1 MATAVQKIPLSSSR
15 DIPFNKLVLS
25 QANVRRVKAGI
36 SIEELAESIARR
48 GLIQSLHVRPVL
60 DGDGQE
66 TGMFE
71 VPAGGRRYRALEMLA
86 KQKRLNKTTPV
97 PCVVSAATADILIDE
112 VSLAENI
119 ERAPLHPLDQFR
131 AFQAMRDKG
140 MTEEAIAAAFF
151 VGVNVVKQRL
161 RLVSVSP
168 NLLDVYAD
176 DGMTLE
182 QLMAFS
188 VSHDHAR
195 QEQVWES
202 VRNSWQK
209 EPYHIRRMLTETTVR
224 ASDKR
229 AVFVG
234 VDAYEAAGGTVLRD
248 LFESDDGGWLQDVA
262 LLDRLVSEKLTT
274 IADEIATHGWK
285 WVEAAVSIPYGVTHG
300 LREIAG
306 VPLDITAEEQAAR
319 DALQE
324 ELDRL
329 IAEYEDADELPDEV
343 DARLGEIEVA
353 LEALDNGPVRYDPD
367 EIAIAG
373 VFVSIGSDGSLCVD
387 RGYVRP
393 EDERPVEAVGDEPTD
408 EEVDPETGEIR
419 TPAVQR
425 TVITVG
431 GEPVQT
437 EEDDEDNGIKP
448 LPERLVIELTAHR
461 TLALRNALA
470 ENPHV
475 AMTMLLH
482 KLLSDT
488 FVHTNPTGC
497 LEANVRHIFFSAQS
511 EELKDS
517 PSAQAVNKRHER
529 WGDHVPADD
538 QALWDWLTNLDDG
551 TRMELL
557 AICVSYGVNALFE
570 RPNPYSGSGVSQH
583 GLDVR
588 MAQADRLAR
597 ATGMNMVAAGWKP
610 TVGNYLGR
618 VTKPRILEAVREGAG
633 ERAAQ
638 LIDHMKK
645 GDMAKEAERL
655 LANTGWLPEPLRMLD
670 GIAATDAQP
679 ATPEGSDDELPA
691 FLADD
696 GEDDD
701 LAETD
706 DEPATMIAAQ

>member
-1 MATAVQKIPLSSSR
+1 MANAVQKITLSSSR
-15 DIPFNKLVLS
+15 DIPFNRLVLS
-25 QANVRRVKAGI
+25 QSNVRRVKAGV

-48 GLIQSLHVRPVL
+48 GLIQSIHVRPVL
-60 DGDGQE
+60 DDEGQE

-97 PCVVSAATADILIDE
+97 PCVVSAANAGILIDE

-168 NLLDVYAD
+168 TLLDVYAE

-209 EPYHIRRMLTETTVR
+209 EPYQIRRMLTETTVR

-229 AVFVG
+229 VVFVG
-234 VDAYEAAGGTVLRD
+234 VEAYAAAGGIVLRD
-248 LFESDDGGWLQDVA
+248 LFQSDDGGWLQDPA
-262 LLDRLVSEKLTT
+262 LLDRLVAEKLKATADA
-274 IADEIATHGWK
+274 IAGEGWK
-285 WVEAAVSIPYGVTHG
+285 WVEAALSFPYGHQHG
-300 LREIAG
+300 LRELAG
-306 VPLDITAEEQAAR
+306 TTVDLTEEEHATRETLR
-319 DALQE
+319 DE
-324 ELDRL
+324 YDRL
-329 IAEYEDADELPDEV
+329 EAKYAEADELPDAI
-343 DARLGEIEVA
+343 DQRLGEIEQ
-353 LEALDNGPVRYDPD
+353 ALDVFEQRPTIYDPVD
-367 EIAIAG
+367 IAIAG
-373 VFVSIGSDGSLCVD
+373 VFISIDADGSLSVD

-393 EDERPVEAVGDEPTD
+393 EDERPAEPEGDDATETD
-408 EEVDPETGEIR
+408 GDIDPSA

-425 TVITVG
+425 AVITIG
-431 GEPVQT
+431 AQAAEP
-437 EEDDEDNGIKP
+437 ENDEDDYIKP

-461 TLALRNALA
+461 TLALRNAVA
-470 ENPHV
+470 EHPDV

-482 KLLSDT
+482 KLVSDT
-488 FVHTNPTGC
+488 FRHTAPTGC

-517 PSAQAVNKRHER
+517 APAREVAERHER
-529 WGDHVPADD
+529 WGEHVPADE
-538 QALWDWLTNLDDG
+538 QALWDWLTHLDDN
-551 TRMELL
+551 TRLDLL
-557 AICVSYGVNALFE
+557 AHCVSFGVNALFE

-583 GLDVR
+583 ALDVR
-588 MAQADRLAR
+588 LAQADRLAR
-597 ATGMNMVAAGWKP
+597 ATGLDMAAAGWRP

-633 ERAAQ
+633 DRAAQ

-655 LANTGWLPEPLRMLD
+655 LAETGWLPELLRLVDHDVQPTD
-670 GIAATDAQP
+670 G
-679 ATPEGSDDELPA
+679 EGDEALPA
-691 FLADD
+691 FLD
-696 GEDDD
+696 ED
-701 LAETD
+701 EEFS
-706 DEPATMIAAQ
+706 DEEDEAQQAIAAE